1 MKINLFD
8 LEDIRVNLLPL
19 TYTRPVAEIRV
30 GILKISEKWQQYGF
44 QVGFLTE
51 EYLATKYRAAETN
64 LIVNGALCPDPALV
78 AAISALKPGQQL
90 MAGELSLATYGEAK
104 EEVVYEEE
112 FALIAQPW
120 DIFKQNKAQIEA
132 DFPLVTQGRQSQPIT
147 DAHTVVYGAENLFI
161 EKGADIRAAVINAEN
176 GPVYIGRNA
185 RVDEGALIRGA
196 FALCEGGHVAMGA
209 KIRENST
216 LGPYAKVGGEV
227 KNSVIFGHSN
237 KGHDGFLGN
246 SVVGEWCNLGAA
258 TNTSNLKNNYRPVK
272 LWSYARRDF
281 VNTGQQF
288 CGLIMGDHAKC
299 GINTLFNTGT
309 VIGVGANLF
318 GSGFPANFVP
328 SFSWGGV
335 GGFTTFQA
343 EKFYE
348 LATEVMRRKSRE
360 FDEQEKQIIAAVFAH
375 SKDLRIWE
383 N

>member
-1 MKINLFD
+1 MQINLFD
-8 LEDIRVNLLPL
+8 PEDIRVNLLPL

-30 GILKISEKWQQYGF
+30 GILKISEKWKQYGF

-51 EYLATKYRAAETN
+51 GYLATKYRTVETS
-64 LIVNGALCPDPALV
+64 LIVNGALCPDPAV
-78 AAISALKPGQQL
+78 VTAIRALKPGQQL

-104 EEVVYEEE
+104 EEVTYEEE
-112 FALIAQPW
+112 FALIAQHW

-132 DFPLVTQGRQSQPIT
+132 DFPLVTRGRQSESIT

-176 GPVYIGRNA
+176 GSVYIGRNA

-196 FALCEGGHVAMGA
+196 FALCEGGHVSMGA

-216 LGPYAKVGGEV
+216 VGPYAKVGGEV

-272 LWSYARRDF
+272 LWSYAKRSF

-309 VIGVGANLF
+309 VVGVGAHLF

-328 SFSWGGV
+328 SFSWGGA
-335 GGFTTFQA
+335 GGFTTFQPG
-343 EKFYE
+343 KFYE
-348 LATEVMRRKSRE
+348 LATEVMRRKSKE

>member
-1 MKINLFD
+1 MQINLFD
-8 LEDIRVNLLPL
+8 PEDIRVNLLPL

-30 GILKISEKWQQYGF
+30 GILKISEKWQQYRF

-51 EYLATKYRAAETN
+51 EYLATKYQTAETS

-78 AAISALKPGQQL
+78 AAIKALKPGQQL

-104 EEVVYEEE
+104 EEVTYEEE
-112 FALIAQPW
+112 FTLIAQPW

-132 DFPLVTQGRQSQPIT
+132 DFSLLTQGRQSQPIT

-161 EKGADIRAAVINAEN
+161 EKGAAIRAAVINAEN

-196 FALCEGGHVAMGA
+196 FALCEEGHVSMGA

-216 LGPYAKVGGEV
+216 VGPYAKVGGEV
-227 KNSVIFGHSN
+227 KNSVIFEHSN

-272 LWSYARRDF
+272 LWSYAQRDF

-309 VIGVGANLF
+309 VVGVGANLF

-328 SFSWGGV
+328 SFSWGGA

-348 LATEVMRRKSRE
+348 LATEVMKRKSKE
-360 FDEQEKQIIAAVFAH
+360 FDEHEKQIIEAIFAH